1 MRVLLALLTAGLLFA
16 SPVWWASESF
26 AQTQQAKQV
35 QGAVKSVDPAKK
47 MVTLED
53 GTMLMVSDNAKLK
66 ELKPGTKIK
75 ASYDEK
81 GGQKVTTSIEV
92 MK

>member
-1 MRVLLALLTAGLLFA
+1 M
-16 SPVWWASESF
+16 
-26 AQTQQAKQV
+26 AQPKQV
-35 QGAVKSVDPAKK
+35 EGAVKTVDPAKK

-53 GTMLMVSDNAKLK
+53 GTMLMVSDAGKLK

-81 GGQKVTTSIEV
+81 GGQKVTTSIQV
-92 MK
+92 MKK

>member
-1 MRVLLALLTAGLLFA
+1 MRVLLALLAAGLLA
-16 SPVWWASESF
+16 AAPMWETV
-26 AQTQQAKQV
+26 AQAQQPKQV
-35 QGAVKSVDPAKK
+35 QGEVKSVDPDKK
-47 MVTLED
+47 MVTLQD
-53 GTMLMVSDNAKLK
+53 GTSLMVSDDAKLK

>member
-16 SPVWWASESF
+16 SPVWWASETF
-26 AQTQQAKQV
+26 AQAMAKQV

-53 GTMLMVSDNAKLK
+53 GTMLMVSDAAKLK

>member
-1 MRVLLALLTAGLLFA
+1 MRILLALFTAGLLAA
-16 SPVWWASESF
+16 SPMLWEPDTV
-26 AQTQQAKQV
+26 AQAQQSKQV
-35 QGAVKSVDPAKK
+35 SGSVKSVDAAKK

-53 GTMLMVSDNAKLK
+53 GTMLMVSDEAKLK

-75 ASYDEK
+75 ASYNET
-81 GGQKVTTSIEV
+81 GGQKVTTSVEV

>member
-1 MRVLLALLTAGLLFA
+1 MRVFLALLTAGLLA
-16 SPVWWASESF
+16 TSPVLWASETA
-26 AQTQQAKQV
+26 AQQPKQV
-35 QGAVKSVDPAKK
+35 QGEVKSVDPAKK
-47 MVTLED
+47 MVTLND
-53 GTMLMVSDNAKLK
+53 GTMLMVSDDAKLK

-92 MK
+92 VK

>member
-1 MRVLLALLTAGLLFA
+1 MRVLVALLTAGLLAA
-16 SPVWWASESF
+16 SPVLWATDTV
-26 AQTQQAKQV
+26 AQAPQPKEV
-35 QGAVKSVDPAKK
+35 QGQVKSVDPAKK
-47 MVTLED
+47 MVTLDD
-53 GTMLMVSDNAKLK
+53 GTMLMVSDDAKLK

-92 MK
+92 VK

>member
-1 MRVLLALLTAGLLFA
+1 MRILLALLAAGLLA
-16 SPVWWASESF
+16 AAPMWEMV
-26 AQTQQAKQV
+26 AQAQQPKQV
-35 QGAVKSVDPAKK
+35 QGEVKSVDPEKK

-53 GTMLMVSDNAKLK
+53 GTTLMVSDDATLK
-66 ELKPGTKIK
+66 ELQPGIKIK

-81 GGQKVTTSIEV
+81 GGQKITTSIEV

>member
-1 MRVLLALLTAGLLFA
+1 MRVLIALLMAAGLLAA
-16 SPVWWASESF
+16 SPTWWAPDTV
-26 AQTQQAKQV
+26 AQAQAKEV
-35 QGAVKSVDPAKK
+35 QGAVKSVDAAKK
-47 MVTLED
+47 VVTLED
-53 GTMLMVSDNAKLK
+53 GTMLMVSDAAQLK

-81 GGQKVTTSIEV
+81 GGQKVTTHIEV